1 MKNKKAGI
9 AIAVIIVI
17 ALIIILYVLSK
28 SKPSAPS
35 GSSTGSGSNSLSG
48 IFSSGNIGNFL
59 QSGFQQVLTGANT
72 NIQSLFNGNVSNGDY
87 NVKLPSYIL
96 NGSTF
101 KSTSGSSA
109 PTLDLQYLPKGCTID
124 SYIAGNC

>member
-35 GSSTGSGSNSLSG
+35 GSSSGSNSTG
-48 IFSSGNIGNFL
+48 YIGDFL
-59 QSGFQQVLTGANT
+59 QNGFQQVLTGANT

-124 SYIAGNC
+124 NYIAGNC

>member
-9 AIAVIIVI
+9 VIAVILVI
-17 ALIIILYVLSK
+17 GLFIILYVLSK
-28 SKPSAPS
+28 SKPSTPS

-59 QSGFQQVLTGANT
+59 QSGFQTVLTGAST
-72 NIQSLFNGNVSNGDY
+72 NVQSLFNGNVSNGDY
-87 NVKLPSYIL
+87 NVQLPSYIAG
-96 NGSTF
+96 GSTF
-101 KSTSGSSA
+101 KSVNGSSA
-109 PTLDLQYLPKGCTID
+109 PTLDLQYMPKGCTID